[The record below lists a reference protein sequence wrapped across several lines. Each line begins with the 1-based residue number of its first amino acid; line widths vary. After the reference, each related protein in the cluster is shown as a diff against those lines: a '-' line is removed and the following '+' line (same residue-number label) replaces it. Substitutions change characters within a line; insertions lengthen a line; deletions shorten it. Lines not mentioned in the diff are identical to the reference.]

1 MRGYLRRQE
10 HGIQLDGVYS
20 ARRSSLEGK
29 TPDAVHQAPVLHRP
43 LLTQAVQRASHLLRR
58 RLSPVLRPACEA
70 WLSLLLASIMRL
82 GSVERARSSVVL
94 VLLMSERRRVRK
106 PHFGLLSLI
115 AIMAKPLHL
124 CRSLECSYAALLCL
138 PNALPGSKTNRF
150 SIAYRKVL
158 PVLLS
163 RVRASNGSMSAFA
176 ACHCDRSSH
185 WLPSPAFRLLAV
197 LSTDTGTDTA
207 T

>member
-1 MRGYLRRQE
+1 
-10 HGIQLDGVYS
+10 
-20 ARRSSLEGK
+20 
-29 TPDAVHQAPVLHRP
+29 
-43 LLTQAVQRASHLLRR
+43 
-58 RLSPVLRPACEA
+58 
-70 WLSLLLASIMRL
+70 MRL
-82 GSVERARSSVVL
+82 VSVERAHSSVVL
-94 VLLMSERRRVRK
+94 VLLMSGRRRVRK
-106 PHFGLLSLI
+106 LHFGLLSLI